1 MQQCLGPTASMG
13 HLYGLLI
20 LTLIDTVGVV
30 KGGDKGNGIIQGVHL
45 GNGVN
50 DRMGTESKIMNLPC
64 GVQTQLVKQC
74 TEEKAPLTTGRVR

>member
-30 KGGDKGNGIIQGVHL
+30 KGGDEGSGIIEGVIWEM
-45 GNGVN
+45 V
-50 DRMGTESKIMNLPC
+50 
-64 GVQTQLVKQC
+64 
-74 TEEKAPLTTGRVR
+74 